1 LHNHVNEPYLSKF
14 SAMTSMTK
22 ITPLELHSPSGETL
36 KQTRLQAG
44 LSQVEA
50 ATLMGYPLQVGSRGS
65 LQSRTWQALESTTDA
80 RNMPAPVFA
89 LFQLLTGQHPELTL
103 TPKEPPA
110 PTCAQEE
117 PESPGLPG

>member
-1 LHNHVNEPYLSKF
+1 
-14 SAMTSMTK
+14 MTK

-65 LQSRTWQALESTTDA
+65 LQSRTWQALESATDA

-103 TPKEPPA
+103 TPKTSPPLR
-110 PTCAQEE
+110 PEQEG
-117 PESPGLPG
+117 PERPALPG